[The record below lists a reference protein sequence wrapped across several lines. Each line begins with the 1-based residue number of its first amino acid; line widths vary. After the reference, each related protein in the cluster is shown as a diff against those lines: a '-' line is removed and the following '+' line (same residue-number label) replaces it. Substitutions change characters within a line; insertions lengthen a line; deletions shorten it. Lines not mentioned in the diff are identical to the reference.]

1 MLATIPL
8 VLQHIKT
15 GKLRALATSGAERS
29 NFLPDAPTLAS
40 AGVPGYSTVQWHGIL
55 APAGTPQR
63 TTDFLHAE
71 LKQILA
77 SEEGWKKLVVAG
89 AEIDYLP
96 PKEFG
101 LFIRRDLDQWSQL
114 VAKAGIKTQE

>member
-1 MLATIPL
+1 
-8 VLQHIKT
+8 
-15 GKLRALATSGAERS
+15 
-29 NFLPDAPTLAS
+29 
-40 AGVPGYSTVQWHGIL
+40 VPGYSTVQWHGIL

-71 LKQILA
+71 MKEILA
-77 SEEGWKKLVVAG
+77 SEEGRKKLVAAG

-114 VAKAGIKTQE
+114 VAKAGIKPHK